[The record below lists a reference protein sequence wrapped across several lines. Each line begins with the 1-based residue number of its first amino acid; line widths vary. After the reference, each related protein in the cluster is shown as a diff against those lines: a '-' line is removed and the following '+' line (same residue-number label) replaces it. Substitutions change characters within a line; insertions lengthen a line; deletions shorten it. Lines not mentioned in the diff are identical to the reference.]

1 MNTNMPLTGYKNEG
15 RPSVQGTRQ
24 QVQYPLSVF
33 FVNICLVFVRNTSFF
48 SVLEMKSSAQA
59 GPGLGSSSG
68 PFTLASEAAGTAG
81 DHHT

>member
-1 MNTNMPLTGYKNEG
+1 MPLTGYKNEG

-33 FVNICLVFVRNTSFF
+33 FVKICPFLLEILHFF